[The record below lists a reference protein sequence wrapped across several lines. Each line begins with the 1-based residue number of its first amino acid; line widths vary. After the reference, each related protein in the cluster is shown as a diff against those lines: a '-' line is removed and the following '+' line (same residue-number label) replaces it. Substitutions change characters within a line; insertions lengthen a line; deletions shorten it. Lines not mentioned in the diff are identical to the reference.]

1 MPVAPPRPKD
11 LPLTALRAF
20 EAAARLNGFAAA
32 AQELGVTPGAIT
44 AHVKQLEQALG
55 APLFARTPRG
65 VRLTALG
72 QQSLPAF
79 TAAFDAL
86 GTAVNDL
93 RAAAAPRIVH
103 IATLPA
109 IAQLWLSPRLP
120 ALRVAAPD
128 ITISITALEHPPNLK
143 RSPYDLSLFL
153 SGDPQG
159 RLTPDVIFP
168 VCAPSLA
175 ARLKSPQDIARH
187 PCLSDATWSEDWA
200 LWAQTLAT
208 PPHIPQG
215 PTFSLYA
222 LAVEEC
228 VNGAGLLIGH
238 ETLVAGHLA
247 DGRLVAPF
255 SQRLTL
261 PRGLRLWSDRPL
273 RPGTAARF
281 VADWLRRAPLGQA
294 PFPSAAPP
302 ATHP

>member
-1 MPVAPPRPKD
+1 MPVSPPRPKD

-20 EAAARLNGFAAA
+20 EAAARLNSFAAA
-32 AQELGVTPGAIT
+32 AQELGVTPGAVT
-44 AHVKQLEQALG
+44 AHVKQLEATLG
-55 APLFARTPRG
+55 APLFTRSPRG
-65 VRLTALG
+65 VRLTTLG

-79 TAAFDAL
+79 TQAFDAL
-86 GTAVNDL
+86 GQAVGDL
-93 RAAAAPRIVH
+93 RAAAAPRTVH

-120 ALRVAAPD
+120 ALRAAAPD
-128 ITISITALEHPPNLK
+128 ITVSITALETPPNLK
-143 RSPYDLSLFL
+143 RSPYDLSLFF
-153 SGDPQG
+153 DETPQG
-159 RLTPDVIFP
+159 RLTADTIFP

-175 ARLKSPQDIARH
+175 SRLHTPQDIVRH
-187 PCLSDATWSEDWA
+187 PCLSDATWADDWQ
-200 LWAQTLAT
+200 LWAQTLPD
-208 PPHIPQG
+208 PPPFPQG

-238 ETLVAGHLA
+238 ETLVANHLN

-255 SQRLTL
+255 PQRLTL

-281 VADWLRRAPLGQA
+281 VADWLRRAP
-294 PFPSAAPP
+294 FPSPAPT